1 MSECDEYTS
10 QISHDILDKIS
21 RNTINKLNTRTSKS
35 SSSMNTSITTKKKSN
50 GMKVKG
56 KRRRWNSKHTPI
68 NRQTQ
73 LHTNLNQG
81 TLHYNT
87 IKTYKKNNDTH
98 IGMVI

>member
-50 GMKVKG
+50 GMKVKSSAECVPAL
-56 KRRRWNSKHTPI
+56 KCSATWEE
-68 NRQTQ
+68 
-73 LHTNLNQG
+73 
-81 TLHYNT
+81 
-87 IKTYKKNNDTH
+87 
-98 IGMVI
+98 